1 MVQPVTYGNVSL
13 PLPNLGVAFAE
24 AGTAIGE
31 ALRARQQASEADMY
45 KQDLKAA
52 MDSGNPVAFANLAAK
67 YPSQAQ
73 SLKASFGLLSAG
85 QQQSELLAGA
95 EAYNAIRSG
104 RPDMAKSL
112 IDNRILAAANAGK
125 DTSRLESIR
134 NSLDADPQ
142 LVAKNLDMIMYAI
155 APDQWSN
162 MTGGGNIQVQSSE
175 ILPDGTT
182 VIVTKDGRRVVRDP
196 QGNEVTGTQA
206 QTAIEKAQQKG
217 VSMAVEKTSRAD
229 AIRKAG
235 DIGVK
240 AFEQTEKIQT
250 NINNLDDVVKLI
262 DQGANTGKIAELL
275 PDWNSSTIALR
286 NVQNRLGLDVVG
298 SVTFGALSESE
309 LALALQTGLPTKLDQ
324 AELRQWAINKKN
336 AQQKLLGYLN
346 EQARFLTRG
355 DTTLSDWLKVV
366 DERKKAQEDAIKNAP
381 PKVKS
386 LFNKYVK
393 QGTP

>member
-1 MVQPVTYGNVSL
+1 MAQPVTYQNISL
-13 PLPNLGVAFAE
+13 PLPNLGEQFAGL
-24 AGTAIGE
+24 GTAIGQ
-31 ALRARQQASEADMY
+31 ALERRQQASEADMY
-45 KQDLKAA
+45 KQDLKMA
-52 MDSGNPVAFANLAAK
+52 MDSGDPTAFANLAAK
-67 YPSQAQ
+67 YPTQAQ

-162 MTGGGNIQVQSSE
+162 MTGGGNIQVQSSQ
-175 ILPDGTT
+175 ILDDGTT

-196 QGNEVTGTQA
+196 QGNEVSGAEA
-206 QTAIEKAQQKG
+206 QRAIEKAQQTGIKVAG
-217 VSMAVEKTSRAD
+217 ERAGRAD
-229 AIRKAG
+229 AIKRAV
-235 DIGVK
+235 DIGQK
-240 AFEQTEKIQT
+240 SFEQIEKVRT
-250 NINNLDDVVKLI
+250 NISNLDEVVKQL
-262 DQGANTGKIAELL
+262 DAGANTGAVARFL
-275 PDWNSSTIALR
+275 PDVKAASINLR
-286 NVQNRLGLDVVG
+286 NVRNRLGLDVVG

-309 LALALQTGLPTKLDQ
+309 LNLALDTGLPTGLDE
-324 AELRQWAINKKN
+324 AELKKWAINKK
-336 AQQKLLGYLN
+336 ASQEKLIGYLE
-346 EQARFLTRG
+346 EQARFLSRG
-355 DTTLSDWLKVV
+355 DVTLNDWLKVI
-366 DERKKAQEDAIKNAP
+366 DDKKKAREDAIKNAP

>member
-13 PLPNLGVAFAE
+13 PLPNLGAAFAE
-24 AGTAIGE
+24 AGMAIGQ
-31 ALRARQQASEADMY
+31 ALKARQQASEADMY

-52 MDSGNPVAFANLAAK
+52 MDSGDPTAFANLAAK
-67 YPSQAQ
+67 YPNQAQ
-73 SLKASFGLLSAG
+73 SLKSSFGLLSAG
-85 QQQSELLAGA
+85 QQQSELIAGA

-217 VSMAVEKTSRAD
+217 VSMAVEKHPVQMQSEKL
-229 AIRKAG
+229 AI
-235 DIGVK
+235 
-240 AFEQTEKIQT
+240 
-250 NINNLDDVVKLI
+250 
-262 DQGANTGKIAELL
+262 
-275 PDWNSSTIALR
+275 
-286 NVQNRLGLDVVG
+286 LGLRR
-298 SVTFGALSESE
+298 LS
-309 LALALQTGLPTKLDQ
+309 K
-324 AELRQWAINKKN
+324 RRK
-336 AQQKLLGYLN
+336 
-346 EQARFLTRG
+346 
-355 DTTLSDWLKVV
+355 SDKH
-366 DERKKAQEDAIKNAP
+366 Q
-381 PKVKS
+381 
-386 LFNKYVK
+386 
-393 QGTP
+393 